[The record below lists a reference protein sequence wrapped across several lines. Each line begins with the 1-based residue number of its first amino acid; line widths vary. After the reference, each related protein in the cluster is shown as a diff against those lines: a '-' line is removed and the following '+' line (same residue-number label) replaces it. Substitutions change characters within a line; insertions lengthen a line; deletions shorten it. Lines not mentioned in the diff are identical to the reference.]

1 VGVYVDDLLITGTST
16 KSIGSFKQEMAIV
29 FKMSDLGLLTY
40 YLGIQVQQSSKGT
53 ILSQES
59 YAKKILEKGGAVG
72 VQFVPSTYAAKAEAE
87 ERK

>member
-1 VGVYVDDLLITGTST
+1 
-16 KSIGSFKQEMAIV
+16 MATV

-40 YLGIQVQQSSKGT
+40 YLGIQVQQSSKGI

-59 YAKKILEKGGAVG
+59 YAKKILEKGAVG
-72 VQFVPSTYAAKAEAE
+72 VQFMPSTYVAKAEAE